1 MKKIIIGIFLTF
13 VSFSVFAHGPSPQ
26 KVEKSITINASP
38 DKVWAIVKDFG
49 SFQKWEPLVTDIK
62 LEKKGEDTLRTLT
75 LKSGGK
81 VIERLKGIDEEV
93 MKLKYEIVE
102 GSVPVADY
110 NSFIVVTKG
119 SNPNESNVTWV
130 GRFYRVYKLNPPIPA
145 GQDDESALKA
155 VNEIYDA
162 GLPALKKLAE
172 SK

>member
-1 MKKIIIGIFLTF
+1 MKKIIIGIFLAF

-26 KVEKSITINASP
+26 KVEKSITINVSP

-49 SFQKWEPLVTDIK
+49 GFQKWEPLVTDIK

-81 VIERLKGIDEEV
+81 VIERLKGIDEEA
-93 MKLKYEIVE
+93 MKLKYEIIE
-102 GSVPVADY
+102 GAVPVADY

-130 GRFYRVYKLNPPIPA
+130 CRFYRVYKLNPPIPA

>member
-1 MKKIIIGIFLTF
+1 MKKIIIGIFLTC
-13 VSFSVFAHGPSPQ
+13 VSFSALAHGPSPQ

-81 VIERLKGIDEEV
+81 VIERLKGIDEEA